1 MKILYIIT
9 QGEMGGAQLYV
20 KSLAEASKG
29 RNWAFDLALGEN
41 NKNWLSQEVGSL
53 GGRIWP
59 LKHLKREIS
68 PLEDFLVILELFRLL
83 HKINPDVVH
92 LNSSKA
98 GVVGS
103 FASLAYRISGKKT
116 KVIYTAHGW
125 VFNEP
130 MNFFKKLIFI
140 WLEKITSPIKDKII
154 CVSEFDRTVGIKSS
168 IKAAGNLITIHN
180 GIELPNEYFLNH
192 SEAREK
198 IGAFSNDCLVI
209 GTIVNFYKTKGLE
222 FLISAFDLLVKNNK
236 EKYLKLAIIGDGEM
250 RQQLEKLIASCG
262 LNDKVVLLGRIDQA
276 SKYLRAF
283 DIFVMSSVKEG
294 LPYSLLEAQL
304 AGVPIVATKVGGIP
318 EIINDGVDGLLTR
331 PKDPIDLAAKMQIL
345 IDNASIKDGL
355 VQSSIKKVTNDFS
368 LEEMLQKTL
377 SLYK

>member
-9 QGEMGGAQLYV
+9 QGEMGGAQVYV

-29 RNWAFDLALGEN
+29 RNWAFNLALGESN
-41 NKNWLSQEVGSL
+41 DNWLSQGFGSL
-53 GGRIWP
+53 GGRIYP
-59 LKHLKREIS
+59 IKHLRREIS
-68 PLEDFLVILELFRLL
+68 PLNDFLVILELFKLL
-83 HKINPDVVH
+83 HKINPDVIH

-103 FASLAYRISGKKT
+103 LASLAYRISGKKT

-130 MNFFKKLIFI
+130 MIFFKKLIFL

-154 CVSEFDRTVGIKSS
+154 CVSEFDRAVGIKSS
-168 IKAAGNLITIHN
+168 IKTANNLVTIHN
-180 GIELPNEYFLNH
+180 GIKLPNEYFLSR

-198 IGAFSNDCLVI
+198 IGPFPETALVI
-209 GTIVNFYKTKGLE
+209 GTIANFYKTKGLE
-222 FLISAFDLLVKNNK
+222 FLIRAFDLLVKDNK

-262 LNDKVVLLGRIDQA
+262 LNDKVALLGRIDQA

-294 LPYSLLEAQL
+294 FPYSLLEAQL
-304 AGVPIVATKVGGIP
+304 AGVPVVATKVGGIP
-318 EIINDGVDGLLTR
+318 EIINDSVNGLLAR
-331 PKDPIDLAAKMQIL
+331 PKDPIDLTAKMQIL
-345 IDNASIKDGL
+345 IDNASIRDGF
-355 VQSSIKKVTNDFS
+355 VQSGIKKVTNDFS
-368 LEEMLQKTL
+368 LEETLQRTL